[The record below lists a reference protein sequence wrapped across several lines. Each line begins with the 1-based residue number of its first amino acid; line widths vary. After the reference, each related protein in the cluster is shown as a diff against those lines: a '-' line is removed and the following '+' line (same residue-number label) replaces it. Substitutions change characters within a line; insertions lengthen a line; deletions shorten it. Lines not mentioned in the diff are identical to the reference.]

1 MRDAVEALAKRKFGE
16 GGVYNPNTPGA
27 WSDSPKVRESATP
40 YTEEFKDCVALQA
53 QYIYDTYGK
62 FPGTIQSI
70 FCFMYVQAQHLDLD
84 FYNHYFNPGAYP
96 QRTHEKVASDVKI
109 ISGVVE
115 AQPVGV
121 SRGVKLD
128 LSLSYKFELN

>member
-1 MRDAVEALAKRKFGE
+1 
-16 GGVYNPNTPGA
+16 
-27 WSDSPKVRESATP
+27 
-40 YTEEFKDCVALQA
+40 
-53 QYIYDTYGK
+53 
-62 FPGTIQSI
+62 
-70 FCFMYVQAQHLDLD
+70 MYVQAQHLDLD
-84 FYNHYFNPGAYP
+84 FYDHYFKPGAYP

-115 AQPVGV
+115 AQPVGA